1 MESSS
6 DYAKTIRSGPIL
18 GPGALVFHLTPTI
31 DDITTLM
38 TSPLAHIRHVVLDMD
53 GTIYLGDT
61 LFDATLPLL
70 AALKKL
76 DVGATFITNNSSK
89 SRAEYVVHLQR
100 MGVSVAPEQVVIST
114 HATIH
119 HLRQRLPQARR
130 LFVLGTPGLHEDF
143 RLAGFELVDES
154 PDAVVVG
161 FDRTL
166 LYERL
171 CRAAYFIQQGLPY
184 VATHPDRIC
193 PTDEKTVLPDCGAIS
208 ALLETATGRRPD
220 AVPGK
225 PSSAMLH
232 EVMHRYEL
240 QPHQVAMI
248 GDRLYTDVRMAR
260 DAGALAVLTLTGEA
274 TAAEAEVLPPEAR
287 PDLIIA
293 DLNSFTRQF
302 MTARLHPSSLEGR
315 G

>member
-1 MESSS
+1 MLLKLPS
-6 DYAKTIRSGPIL
+6 RLIL
-18 GPGALVFHLTPTI
+18 SLAARAFHPP
-31 DDITTLM
+31 M
-38 TSPLAHIRHVVLDMD
+38 NSPLAHIRHVVLDMD

-61 LFDATLPLL
+61 LFEPTLPLL
-70 AALKKL
+70 ALLKKFNIG
-76 DVGATFITNNSSK
+76 VTYITNNSSK
-89 SRAEYVVHLQR
+89 SRAEYVAHLQHL
-100 MGVSVAPEQVVIST
+100 GIPAADDAVVIST

-119 HLRQRLPQARR
+119 HLRQALPQARR

-143 RLAGFELVDES
+143 RLAGFEVVDEA
-154 PDAVVVG
+154 PDAVIVG

-166 LYERL
+166 AYDRL
-171 CRAAYFIQQGLPY
+171 CRAAYFISQGLPY

-193 PTDEKTVLPDCGAIS
+193 PTDEATVLPDCGASI

-225 PSSAMLH
+225 PNPAMLH
-232 EVMHRYEL
+232 EVMHRYDL
-240 QPHQVAMI
+240 KPHEVAMI

-274 TAAEAEVLPPEAR
+274 TGAEAAALPPEAR
-287 PDLIIA
+287 PDLVVT
-293 DLNSFTRQF
+293 DLNSFSRQLL
-302 MTARLHPSSLEGR
+302 TAKASPSLEGR